1 MKNKV
6 WHVAL
11 SVVIAF
17 ALWLYV
23 ISVVSPESEDTFY
36 DIPIT
41 YQNDVLEE
49 RGLMIVSNKPTVTL
63 RLKGNRS
70 DLNELNADNITILVN
85 LSAIQAPGTQM
96 LDYKVSFPGNIP
108 SNAIDVLSQSP
119 NILQLKV
126 ENKIKKPVPIKLEYL
141 GAVPEGYIADKDTPV
156 MDATTIEVSGPES
169 VVSLIDHA
177 AIEIDLTGHSESI
190 IGEFS
195 YVLCNAEG
203 EPMDAQMVVTN
214 VESVNLSV
222 KIQRMKELPL
232 VLNLTEGGG
241 ATADDCEITLSHNTV
256 WVSGSENRLRDLQAL
271 ELGTVDLAQLQQ
283 ETNTLEFDL
292 IMPEGITNMTGETKI
307 TATITFPDLGRKK
320 LSVSKDDFH
329 ILGVGEEEE
338 VNWIT
343 QIYEI
348 EVRGPRAL
356 INKITDKDITV
367 TMDFTDEELGSIS
380 KAPKITISSEFAGV
394 GPVSVPAI
402 TANLQEVVPDGT
414 EG

>member
-1 MKNKV
+1 MKSKA
-6 WHVAL
+6 WHIAL

-23 ISVVSPESEDTFY
+23 ISVVSPESEETFY

-49 RGLMIVSNKPTVTL
+49 RGLMIVSEKPTVTL

-85 LSAIQAPGTQM
+85 LSAIQVPGTQM
-96 LDYKVSFPGNIP
+96 LDYKVNFPGNIP
-108 SNAIDVLSQSP
+108 NNAIDVLSQSP

-126 ENKIKKPVPIKLEYL
+126 ENKIKKVIPIKLEYL
-141 GAVPEGYIADKDTPV
+141 GSVPDGYIADKETPV
-156 MDATTIEVSGPES
+156 MDAAAIEVSGPES

-177 AIEIDLTGHSESI
+177 AIEIDLSGHSESI

-203 EPMDAQMVVTN
+203 EPVDAQLVVTN

-222 KIQRMKELPL
+222 KIQRMKELAL
-232 VLNLTEGGG
+232 ILNLTEGGG
-241 ATADDCEITLSHNTV
+241 ATTADCQVELSHETI
-256 WVSGSENRLRDLQAL
+256 WVSGSENRLRDLETL
-271 ELGTVDLAQLQQ
+271 ELGTVDLSQLQQ
-283 ETNTLEFDL
+283 ETNTMEFDL
-292 IMPEGITNMTGETKI
+292 VMPEGITNLTGETKV
-307 TATITFPDLGRKK
+307 TATITFPDLARKK
-320 LSVSKDDFH
+320 LSVNKDDFRV
-329 ILGVGEEEE
+329 LGVAEDEE

-343 QIYEI
+343 QVFEI
-348 EVRGPRAL
+348 ELRGPKAL
-356 INKITDKDITV
+356 IQKITEKDITV
-367 TMDFTDEELGSIS
+367 TMDFTDEDFGSIS
-380 KAPKITISSEFAGV
+380 KVPKITINSDFAGV
-394 GPVSVPAI
+394 GLVSVPAI
-402 TANLQEVVPDGT
+402 TANLQQAVPDGT